1 MSDTKND
8 PPPSPEEIGKK
19 LEEFIRSQFGSNVM
33 FTSFKEAGKDG
44 PAPSSETPS
53 TSDSKDEAPDESWLD
68 FRYKPAD
75 IKAYLDRFV
84 IRQDDAKKVLA
95 TAVCDHY
102 HHARMMRERQ
112 DGTDEIEFAKQNVII
127 VGPTG
132 VGKTYLIKHIAD
144 LIGVPF
150 VKADATKFSETG
162 YVGADVDDLV
172 RDLVA
177 KANGNIDLAEHGIIY
192 LDEVDKIASSG
203 ERLGRDVSGR
213 GVQTTLLKLMEETEV
228 SLYSGN
234 DMRSQMQ
241 MMFDFRKGESPK
253 RQVINTRNILFVV
266 SGAFTG
272 LEKIIERRL
281 TKGSIGFGTGSRES
295 IRPEHALR
303 EARTQDFI
311 DFGFEAEFIGRL
323 PVRVVCDPLAEDDL
337 FEIMKNSEGS
347 IIRQFE
353 REFAAYG
360 INARFED
367 SALRLMARSAAVE
380 KTGARGLMTV
390 WERTLREFK
399 FELPSLGLG
408 ELIIDEALVNDQA
421 AALAQCRERAKTVQ
435 VSVAARE
442 TETFAQ
448 HFTRDYGMEIRFDE
462 DATRA
467 LVERSAREGS
477 PIGELCRKL
486 FKDYPFGLQLI
497 ASNTSET
504 SFTLPRRAA
513 EEPDR
518 YLSDLVVASYRRP
531 NQESNSQTS

>member
-1 MSDTKND
+1 MSDTKGD
-8 PPPSPEEIGKK
+8 PPPTPEEIGRK

-33 FTSFKEAGKDG
+33 FTSFKEAGKDA
-44 PAPSSETPS
+44 PAAAPEAPAEEPGN
-53 TSDSKDEAPDESWLD
+53 EAPDESWLD
-68 FRYKPAD
+68 FRHKPAD
-75 IKAYLDRFV
+75 IKAHLDRFV

-102 HHARMMRERQ
+102 HHARMMRER
-112 DGTDEIEFAKQNVII
+112 DDAAGEIEFAKQNVII

-132 VGKTYLIKHIAD
+132 VGKTYLVKHIAE

-192 LDEVDKIASSG
+192 LDEIDKIATSG
-203 ERLGRDVSGR
+203 DRLGRDVSGR

-228 SLYSGN
+228 PLYSGN

-241 MMFDFRKGESPK
+241 MMFDFRKGEPPK

-266 SGAFTG
+266 SGAFNG
-272 LEKIIERRL
+272 LEKIVERRL
-281 TKGSIGFGTGSRES
+281 TRSSIGFGAGPRES
-295 IRPEHALR
+295 LRPEHALR
-303 EARTQDFI
+303 ESRTQDFI

-323 PVRVVCDPLAEDDL
+323 PVRVVCDPLSEDDL
-337 FEIMKNSEGS
+337 FEIMKHSEGS

-360 INARFED
+360 VNARFED

-408 ELIIDEALVNDQA
+408 ELIIDDALVNDQE

-442 TETFAQ
+442 AESFAQ
-448 HFTRDYGMEIRFDE
+448 QFTRDYGLEIRFE
-462 DATRA
+462 EAAMQA

-497 ASNTSET
+497 ASNTGEK

-531 NQESNSQTS
+531 GQESSSPGS